1 MRAVAPTQLSSGT
14 DRSASVR
21 QVGRRI
27 AAVLVLV
34 AAILGLPV
42 MTPTATTVLAVAH
55 AACPPDCGGG
65 SNGSNGGPPGGGTEF
80 MPPQMP
86 QPPNINGGYNYPAPD
101 QANGIS
107 IYNQPP
113 AGQGSA
119 PPNAASPQAG
129 QSWQTAANGEQQ
141 PAQYQ
146 SAPHTEQLSKQFT
159 DLQNLLK
166 QDMDVDDPSPFHHHA
181 PLTVH
186 PGGTPENGVDPETGA
201 HVLPGEG
208 EEGGGMRQAAPTRAG
223 DLTSTATKIGKE
235 VDSIPKGSGQLQALA
250 TKVTDLHLSQTDA
263 VQVTD
268 AASKA
273 AFGETGGTAR
283 LPDGTKVVL
292 PKLLSQQTAML
303 VHPDGSVAVFRGDLN
318 QFLPY
323 IGR

>member
-208 EEGGGMRQAAPTRAG
+208 EEGGGMRQAAPKPAAPPEPKSITGMTSHGADQVATRDGHGVSDIA
-223 DLTSTATKIGKE
+223 
-235 VDSIPKGSGQLQALA
+235 LQN
-250 TKVTDLHLSQTDA
+250 A
-263 VQVTD
+263 VAHPTTPPQFVPD
-268 AASKA
+268 PY
-273 AFGETGGTAR
+273 GGTYKYTGENAI
-283 LPDGTKVVL
+283 VVL
-292 PKLLSQQTAML
+292 NGNGQVVTAWATSSEGWR
-303 VHPDGSVAVFRGDLN
+303 HP
-318 QFLPY
+318 
-323 IGR
+323 